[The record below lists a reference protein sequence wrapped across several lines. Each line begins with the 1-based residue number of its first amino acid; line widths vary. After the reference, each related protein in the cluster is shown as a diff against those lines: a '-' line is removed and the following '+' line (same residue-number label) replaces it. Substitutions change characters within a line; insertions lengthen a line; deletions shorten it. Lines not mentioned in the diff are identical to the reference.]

1 MTPQPIPTAHLD
13 GTTKQALETGRNRLL
28 MGGALFAVAFTAI
41 AFRLTDVAV
50 VKPTGEPHIAQ
61 TTGTPA
67 FTAGRN
73 SGSTR
78 DSILAASRGSSTWR
92 GLA

>member
-28 MGGALFAVAFTAI
+28 VGGALFAVAFTAI

-50 VKPTGEPHIAQ
+50 VKPAGEPHIAA
-61 TTGTPA
+61 TTGA
-67 FTAGRN
+67 VCR
-73 SGSTR
+73 
-78 DSILAASRGSSTWR
+78 
-92 GLA
+92 